1 MAREYRSAPG
11 RTAGLT
17 VLLGNEPSNE
27 SGRLTGTD
35 ACVQTTGVLDVQG
48 VRHGLGWEGRSLASN
63 RFVLLVSVRLQEWFG
78 IQDRKQLPGGV
89 KCLLLAVSSD
99 RK

>member
-1 MAREYRSAPG
+1 MENLKLLSETLLDNYRITIDMKKECT
-11 RTAGLT
+11 R
-17 VLLGNEPSNE
+17 VLLGLASP
-27 SGRLTGTD
+27 L
-35 ACVQTTGVLDVQG
+35 
-48 VRHGLGWEGRSLASN
+48 LASN